1 MTQTYRGSC
10 HCGAVSYE
18 ADIDLTEP
26 TTKCNCTFCM
36 KARAWTAFVRPESFR
51 LTSGADR
58 TTTYHKHAE
67 APVKHFCST
76 CGVYTHATGN
86 ADYMGG
92 EFVAVF
98 LSSLDDA
105 QEAELANAPV
115 RYCDGRDNNWQNA
128 PAETGYL

>member
-18 ADIDLTEP
+18 VDIDLGQP

-36 KARAWTAFVRPESFR
+36 KARAWTAFVRPELFR
-51 LTSGADR
+51 VTSGADR
-58 TTTYHKHAE
+58 PTTYQKHPQ
-67 APVKHFCST
+67 APLKHFCST
-76 CGVYTHATGN
+76 CGVYTYAIGH

-105 QEAELANAPV
+105 QDAELANAPV
-115 RYCDGRDNNWQNA
+115 RYCDGRNNNWQNA